1 MLRFLLR
8 RLLIT
13 LVISLL
19 LAYLLWL
26 LTTIQGT
33 AVLEHPT
40 ISLLTV
46 GPFWPWLN
54 QILHGD
60 FGYSIRLHGSVLP
73 GIRDHL
79 LASLLIIIPAFLL
92 QEVLA
97 VAIGIISAA
106 RQRSVVDRVAL
117 IFVAV
122 CAAVPPF
129 WFGLTMLIV
138 LAVNTHIVPFGGLV
152 SLQTTGTEFNTPQY
166 WVYFQSHTWAAIQ
179 GLAWHLVLPVMT
191 LALLG
196 LASDSQ
202 LVRASMIDVLK
213 QEYIRAARARGL
225 RRRTILW
232 KHAFR
237 NAVLPVISSIGTQ
250 LPRLIFGAAIIELV
264 FQIPGLG
271 NLFIVAA
278 YTPPRE
284 SITGSVSS
292 IPQDPNLVTSYFL
305 ILGVVTILASL
316 VTDIA
321 YALADPRIRDSGGN
335 AVIQSTARQ
344 TSLRTVRLVGRSIP
358 VRTLSGGLVTATLV
372 IIAGVLLISNLLNR
386 ARTSPTAIIQGSWVG
401 QVKYKDGF
409 FSSGTD
415 YLYVDIHVGQDG
427 KISGQAIECAQAAFQ
442 TPLETYTLGGQTDS
456 SGAVQLLMT
465 TQTDVV
471 SYTALAPDTGKPW
484 PMQGIANRMQQQSA
498 VSVVLQHDTL
508 AKFQQLCQTPPP
520 QG

>member
-13 LVISLL
+13 LVIGLL
-19 LAYLLWL
+19 LAYVLWL
-26 LTTIQGT
+26 LTTYQGT

-40 ISLLTV
+40 ILLLTA

-79 LASLLIIIPAFLL
+79 LASLLIIIPAFIL

-106 RQRSVVDRVAL
+106 RQRSILDRVAL

-122 CAAVPPF
+122 CASIPPF
-129 WFGLTMLIV
+129 WFGLTTLIL
-138 LAVNTHIVPFGGLV
+138 LAINTHLFPFGGLV

-166 WVYFQSHTWAAIQ
+166 WVYFHANTWAAIR

-191 LALLG
+191 LALFG

-264 FQIPGLG
+264 FQISGLG
-271 NLFIVAA
+271 NLFIAAA
-278 YTPPRE
+278 YTPPHE
-284 SITGSVSS
+284 SITGGVSS
-292 IPQDPNLVTSYFL
+292 VPQDPNLVTSYLL

-316 VTDIA
+316 MADIA
-321 YALADPRIRDSGGN
+321 YALADPRIRGSGGGD
-335 AVIQSTARQ
+335 VIRSTARQ
-344 TSLRTVRLVGRSIP
+344 TSQRTVRLAGRPIP
-358 VRTLSGGLVTATLV
+358 VRTVSGGLVIAAL
-372 IIAGVLLISNLLNR
+372 IIGASALLITNLLDR
-386 ARTSPTAIIQGSWVG
+386 ARTSPAAIIEGSWVG
-401 QVKYKDGF
+401 QVSYSAAI
-409 FSSGTD
+409 FSHGTD
-415 YLYVDIHVGQDG
+415 YLYVDIHVGQGG
-427 KISGQAIECAQAAFQ
+427 KISGQAIECAQSAYQA
-442 TPLETYTLGGQTDS
+442 PLETYALGGQTDS

-471 SYTALAPDTGKPW
+471 SYTALAPDQGKPW
-484 PMQGIANRMQQQSA
+484 PMQGTANRMQQQSA
-498 VSVVLQHDTL
+498 VSVVLQHSTL
-508 AKFQQLCQTPPP
+508 ANFQQLCQTPPP